1 MNRPH
6 SAVRDA
12 SGHAAGH
19 AAASPSSSANPLLR
33 PWTTPHGVPPFGAFT
48 PADFRE
54 AFDVA
59 LAEHDAEIAAIANNP
74 GPATF
79 DNVIAAMERAGATLT
94 RVSGLFFNLSS
105 ADTSPELQAIERDMA
120 PVLARHYN
128 AIALDPALFARI
140 QAVPETGLTP
150 EQARLLEREKTAFR
164 RAGAGL
170 PPETMARLSDIAA
183 RLATLGASFAQNV
196 LADESAWEMA
206 LDEGDLDG
214 LPEDLRNAA
223 TQAANERGQP
233 GRYVITLSRSL
244 LEPFLQF
251 STRRDL
257 RARAFRA
264 FAARGANGDAHD
276 NRATIAETMAL
287 RAEKARLLGYDSF
300 AAFRLDD
307 AMAKTPEAVAG
318 LLHAVWEPARAR
330 ALADQQALQ
339 DLFIADGHNGELE
352 PWDWRHYAAR
362 RRRNEADFDETG
374 LKPYLQLE
382 RMIAAAFDVARRL
395 FGLTF
400 RERSDLPRWRDDVR
414 AFEVTDG
421 NGKHVAIFYGDYFN
435 RPSKRSGAWMSSFR
449 SQQNLDGEVRPVVVN
464 VMNFARP
471 ADGQPAL
478 LSFDDARTLFHE
490 FGHALHGMLS
500 NVTYPSLAG
509 TSVARDFV
517 EFPSQLYEHWLEQ
530 PQVLQTFATHWR
542 TGEPMPEPMLRRLL
556 DSRNEGQGFATVE
569 YAASALVDLRL
580 HQRTDFD
587 GFDIDAFER
596 QTLDDIGM
604 PRAIIMRHRPGHFL
618 HVFAGDGYSSA
629 YYSYLWSEV
638 LDADGF
644 AAFRD
649 SGDIFD
655 PALARRLHDFVYAA
669 GNVRD
674 PREAWLG
681 FREREA
687 DPQAL
692 LAKRGLDQAA

>member
-1 MNRPH
+1 MTTPQ
-6 SAVRDA
+6 SAVSDA
-12 SGHAAGH
+12 GSHAMG
-19 AAASPSSSANPLLR
+19 AAAVSPGNAGALLQ
-33 PWTTPHGVPPFGAFT
+33 PWTTPHGVPPFGAFA
-48 PADFRE
+48 PADFSP
-54 AFDVA
+54 AFAAA
-59 LAEHDAEIAAIANNP
+59 LTEHKAEIAAIAGDP
-74 GPATF
+74 EPATF
-79 DNVIAAMERAGATLT
+79 DNVIAAMERAGAKLT
-94 RVSGLFFNLSS
+94 RVSNLFFNLSS
-105 ADTSPELQAIERDMA
+105 ADTSPELQAIEREMA

-128 AIALDPALFARI
+128 AIALDPALFARVL
-140 QAVPETGLTP
+140 AVPEAGLTQ
-150 EQARLLEREKTAFR
+150 ERARLLEREKTAFR

-170 PPETMARLSDIAA
+170 PPQTMARLSDIAA
-183 RLATLGASFAQNV
+183 RLATLGARFAQNV
-196 LADESAWEMA
+196 LADESAWEMV
-206 LDEGDLDG
+206 LDEADLAG
-214 LPEDLRNAA
+214 LPDDLRNAA
-223 TQAANERGQP
+223 AQAANERGQP

-257 RARAFRA
+257 RERAFRA

-276 NRATIAETMAL
+276 NRAIIAETMAL
-287 RAEKARLLGYDSF
+287 RAEKARLLGHDSF

-307 AMAKTPEAVAG
+307 SMAKTPEAVAK
-318 LLHAVWEPARAR
+318 LLQSVWKPARAR

-339 DLFIADGHNGELE
+339 ELFIADGHNGELE

-362 RRRNEADFDETG
+362 RRQSESDFDETR
-374 LKPYLQLE
+374 LKPYLQLD

-400 RERSDLPRWRDDVR
+400 RERADLPRWRDDVR
-414 AFEVTDG
+414 AFEVMDR
-421 NGKHVAIFYGDYFN
+421 NDRLVAVFYGDYFN

-530 PQVLQTFATHWR
+530 PEVLQAFATHWR

-556 DSRNEGQGFATVE
+556 DGRNEGQGFATVE

-580 HQRTDFD
+580 HQQTDFD

-596 QTLDDIGM
+596 ATLDDIGM

-649 SGDIFD
+649 SGDIFN
-655 PALARRLHDFVYAA
+655 PELAGRLRDFVYAA
-669 GNVRD
+669 GNLRD

-681 FREREA
+681 FRGREA

>member
-1 MNRPH
+1 MTTPK
-6 SAVRDA
+6 SAVSDA
-12 SGHAAGH
+12 GSHAVG
-19 AAASPSSSANPLLR
+19 AATASPDNPGALLQ
-33 PWTTPHGVPPFGAFT
+33 PWTTPHGVPPFGAFA
-48 PADFRE
+48 PADFSP
-54 AFDVA
+54 AFAAA
-59 LAEHDAEIAAIANNP
+59 LTEHKAEIAAIAGDP
-74 GPATF
+74 EPANF
-79 DNVIAAMERAGATLT
+79 DNVIAAMERAGAKLT
-94 RVSGLFFNLSS
+94 RVSNLFFNLSS
-105 ADTSPELQAIERDMA
+105 ADTSPEIQAIEREMA

-128 AIALDPALFARI
+128 AIALDPALFARVL
-140 QAVPETGLTP
+140 AVPEAGLTP
-150 EQARLLEREKTAFR
+150 EQARLLEREKTGFR

-206 LDEGDLDG
+206 LDEADLAG
-214 LPEDLRNAA
+214 LPDDLRNAA
-223 TQAANERGQP
+223 AQAANERGQP

-257 RARAFRA
+257 RERAFRA

-276 NRATIAETMAL
+276 NRAIIAETMAL

-307 AMAKTPEAVAG
+307 SMAKTPDAVAK
-318 LLHAVWEPARAR
+318 LLQSVWKPARAR
-330 ALADQQALQ
+330 ALADQQGLQ
-339 DLFIADGHNGELE
+339 ELFIADGHNGELE

-362 RRRNEADFDETG
+362 RRQSESDFDETR
-374 LKPYLQLE
+374 LKPYLQLD

-400 RERSDLPRWRDDVR
+400 RERADLPRWRDDVR
-414 AFEVTDG
+414 AFEVTDR
-421 NGKHVAIFYGDYFN
+421 NDRLVAVFYGDYFN

-530 PQVLQTFATHWR
+530 PEVLQAFATHWR
-542 TGEPMPEPMLRRLL
+542 TVEPMPEPMLRRLL
-556 DSRNEGQGFATVE
+556 DGRNEGQGFATVE

-580 HQRTDFD
+580 HQQTDFE

-596 QTLDDIGM
+596 ATLDDIGM

-649 SGDIFD
+649 SGDIFN
-655 PALARRLHDFVYAA
+655 PELARRLRDFVYAA
-669 GNVRD
+669 GNLRD

-681 FREREA
+681 FRGREA